1 MKSMECWSVKFEA
14 KTLLMCAPCFL
25 VSCFATSTFFMM
37 FFPAFHLLGVAWFSL
52 LVGAIACFPILH
64 AREELDTTVLYAPKM
79 IMVRHPNGNLCVSGM
94 KDVETMAFYPDEDL
108 VEVALIECNYGPI
121 GRGGEE

>member
-1 MKSMECWSVKFEA
+1 MKSMECGPVKFEA

-25 VSCFATSTFFMM
+25 VSCFATSTFCMM
-37 FFPAFHLLGVAWFSL
+37 FFPAFNILGVAWLSL
-52 LVGAIACFPILH
+52 VVGAIVCFPIQW
-64 AREELDTTVLYAPKM
+64 AREEIFTTVLYAPKM

-94 KDVETMAFYPDEDL
+94 KDAETMAFYPDEDL

-121 GRGGEE
+121 GKGDAK